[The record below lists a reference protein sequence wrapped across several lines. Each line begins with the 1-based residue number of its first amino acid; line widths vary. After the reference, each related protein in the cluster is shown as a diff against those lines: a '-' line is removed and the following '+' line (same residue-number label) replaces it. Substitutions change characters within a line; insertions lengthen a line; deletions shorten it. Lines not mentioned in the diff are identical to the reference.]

1 MKNKMI
7 VQKGFYY
14 AFLIMEA
21 VMFLYAL
28 VFMTDFSDLFSLMM
42 AANEPIAEFHDV
54 LMQNFNQMAFI
65 CAIFGIFAFIFSKF
79 LQINTHIPDVFA
91 VAVMAACAL
100 VLIGFSCYAIV
111 ALQTLQSVYI
121 GLDFSS
127 LYLEG
132 GSSDYAVELRT
143 FTAGKVL
150 YCVQITL
157 VVAYVADLLANHK
170 TYKKLYG
177 GASA

>member
-14 AFLIMEA
+14 AFLVMEV

-42 AANEPIAEFHDV
+42 AANAPIAEFHDV
-54 LMQNFNQMAFI
+54 LMQNFNQMAFV
-65 CAIFGIFAFIFSKF
+65 CAIFGILVFVFSKF
-79 LQINTHIPDVFA
+79 LQVNSLVPDVFA
-91 VAVMAACAL
+91 LVIMTVCAL
-100 VLIGFSCYAIV
+100 ALIGFSCYAIV
-111 ALQTLQSVYI
+111 ELQTLQGIYL

-127 LYLEG
+127 FYLEG
-132 GSSDYAVELRT
+132 GSSEYVYEVRT
-143 FTAGKVL
+143 FTAGFAL
-150 YCVQITL
+150 YVAQIA
-157 VVAYVADLLANHK
+157 VVAAYLVSLFVSHT

-177 GASA
+177 GASV